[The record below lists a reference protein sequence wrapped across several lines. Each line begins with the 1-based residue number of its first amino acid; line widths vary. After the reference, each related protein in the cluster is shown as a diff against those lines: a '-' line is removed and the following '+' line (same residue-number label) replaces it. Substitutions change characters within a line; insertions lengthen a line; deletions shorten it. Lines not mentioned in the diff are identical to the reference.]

1 MIKAL
6 IRSLKRFTSR
16 VKQHF
21 KRWSKPALASIAVGS
36 LFDLGRRR
44 KDLIIE
50 NAILR
55 QQLIVLKRQVKRP
68 QLAQGDRVRLVLLA

>member
-6 IRSLKRFTSR
+6 IRSLQRYVSR
-16 VKQHF
+16 VKQHL
-21 KRWSKPALASIAVGS
+21 KQWSKPAIVNIAVGS
-36 LFDLGRRR
+36 LSDLKRSR

-55 QQLIVLKRQVKRP
+55 
-68 QLAQGDRVRLVLLA
+68 